1 MNYTNLFNIAKE
13 KNIEELEIYFSRNAS
28 TSIKLFNSEVEEY
41 KVSDVSG
48 ISLKGKYNGKVGSV
62 YTEEISEEKAV
73 KMLDQLILNA
83 SIIETNEEFYLFEGS
98 KNYPEVR
105 TFNENIKNIKTDAKI
120 ELLKKIDEKVRNYE
134 NIDTIMGPVF
144 IESETEIKVINS
156 KNLNLEKKE
165 NSILIHCSATA
176 KKGDDIKTNGEFI
189 LINDIKSI
197 DVEKFAEKVALNTIN
212 KLGGEKAGSGK
223 YKTLLS
229 NEVAADLLEG
239 MSSSFSAENVQKG
252 LSMLEGK
259 VESNIF
265 SKNITIVD
273 KPLVDFGPNST
284 AFDDEGVASSDKIV
298 VENGILKTFLHNRKT
313 AEKDGVESTGNGFK
327 GGFKGLV
334 AVKPTNFS
342 IENGELSLEEMT
354 AKVEDG
360 IYIDDLSGIHAGL
373 NPVTGDFSLQA
384 GGFLIKNGKLDHPVN
399 LITVAG
405 NFFEMLKDVNDLGDD
420 FKYNYSGVGSPSLF
434 INELSIS
441 GK

>member
-13 KNIEELEIYFSRNAS
+13 KNIEELELYFSRSSS
-28 TSIKLFNSEVEEY
+28 TSIELFNSEVEEY

-48 ISLKGKYNGKVGSV
+48 ISLKGKHNGKVGSV

-73 KMLDQLILNA
+73 EMLDRLILNA
-83 SIIETNEEFYLFEGS
+83 TIVETSEEFTLFEGS
-98 KNYPEVR
+98 ENYPEVK
-105 TFNENIKNIKTDAKI
+105 TFDEDIKNIETADKI
-120 ELLKKIDEKVRNYE
+120 ELLKKIDKKVRSYE
-134 NIDTIMGPVF
+134 NIDTLQGLVF
-144 IESETEIKVINS
+144 IDKEREIKIINS
-156 KNLNLEKKE
+156 KDLNLDKRD
-165 NSILIHCSATA
+165 NSILIYCYATA
-176 KKGDDIKTNGEFI
+176 KKGDDIKTSGEFV
-189 LINDIKSI
+189 LTNDINSI
-197 DVEKFAEKVALNTIN
+197 DVDKFAEKVALNTTN
-212 KLGGEKAGSGK
+212 KLGGKKADSGK
-223 YKTLLS
+223 YRTLLS

-252 LSMLEGK
+252 LSMLERK
-259 VESNIF
+259 VENLVF
-265 SKNITIVD
+265 SKKITITD

-284 AFDDEGVASSDKIV
+284 GFDDEGVASSDKIV
-298 VENGILKTFLHNRKT
+298 VENGVLKTFLHNRKT
-313 AEKDGVESTGNGFK
+313 AEKDGVKSTGNGFK
-327 GGFKGLV
+327 GDFKGLV

-342 IENGELSLEEMT
+342 VEKGELSLEALT
-354 AKVEDG
+354 SKVGDG

-384 GGFLIKNGKLDHPVN
+384 GGVLIKDGKLDRPIN

>member
-1 MNYTNLFNIAKE
+1 MNYINLFNIAKE
-13 KNIEELEIYFSRNAS
+13 KNIEELEVYFSRSGS
-28 TSIKLFNSEVEEY
+28 TSIKLFDSEVEEY

-48 ISLKGKYNGKVGSV
+48 ISLKGKYNGKAGSV

-73 KMLDQLILNA
+73 KLLDQLILNA
-83 SIIETNEEFYLFEGS
+83 SVIETNEEFSLFEGS

-105 TFNENIKNIKTDAKI
+105 TFNGDIKNIETTAKI
-120 ELLKKIDEKVRNYE
+120 ELLKKIDEKVRSYE
-134 NIDTIMGPVF
+134 NIDTIQALVF
-144 IESETEIKVINS
+144 VESETETKIVNS
-156 KNLNLEKKE
+156 KNLNLGKKD
-165 NSILIHCSATA
+165 NSILVYCYAAA
-176 KKGDDIKTNGEFI
+176 KKGDEVTTGGDFI
-189 LINDIKSI
+189 LTNDINSV
-197 DVEKFAEKVALNTIN
+197 DVEKFAEKVALNATN
-212 KLGGEKAGSGK
+212 KLGGEKADSGK

-229 NEVAADLLEG
+229 NEVAADLLEV

-259 VESNIF
+259 VENNIF

-284 AFDDEGVASSDKIV
+284 AFDDEGVAASNKII
-298 VENGILKTFLHNRKT
+298 VENGVLKTFLHNRKT
-313 AEKDGVESTGNGFK
+313 AKKDGVQSTGNGFK
-327 GGFKGLV
+327 AGFKGLV
-334 AVKPTNFS
+334 AVRPTNFS
-342 IENGELSLEEMT
+342 IENGELSLEELT
-354 AKVEDG
+354 AKVKDG

-384 GGFLIKNGKLDHPVN
+384 GGFLIKDGKLGQPIN

-405 NFFEMLKDVNDLGDD
+405 NFFELLKDVNEVGSD
-420 FKYNYSGVGSPSLF
+420 FKYGGSGVGSPSLF